1 MRSVRMLAERCD
13 DRPEHSEH
21 VARIAVN
28 LFDQLAGEL
37 KLDASTRRLLEA
49 AGLLANVGVVVSH
62 SKHHLH
68 SYYVIRNSELVG
80 LTDREIELIAQVA
93 RYHRK
98 GLPKSD
104 HAEFAAL
111 STDDQHLVRALA
123 GILRIAIGLD
133 RTQDGRVK
141 NVKAEVS
148 DDAVEIR
155 FSTGKSKD
163 GELNAYAATE
173 RRALLSDVLNRRVK
187 IVAA

>member
-1 MRSVRMLAERCD
+1 
-13 DRPEHSEH
+13 
-21 VARIAVN
+21 
-28 LFDQLAGEL
+28 
-37 KLDASTRRLLEA
+37 
-49 AGLLANVGVVVSH
+49 VGVVVSH

-98 GLPKSD
+98 GLPKLE

-111 STDDQHLVRALA
+111 SAEDQHLVRSLA

-141 NVKAEVS
+141 KVTTDVTR
-148 DDAVEIR
+148 DAVEIH

-163 GELNAYAATE
+163 GDLNAYAATE